1 MKDAGSARAARAAGA
16 GAPST
21 PDGLLRHELIG
32 MRTTVAGSS
41 DPGMVGVSGVIV
53 YETKS
58 MFVLETGS
66 GEQKS
71 VPKATSVWSFDVS
84 GTTVRVP
91 GSRIA
96 RRPIDRLAAGG
107 RRWA

>member
-1 MKDAGSARAARAAGA
+1 MKAARGAGAARAAGA

-58 MFVLETGS
+58 MFVLDTGP
-66 GEQKS
+66 GGQKS
-71 VPKATSVWSFDVS
+71 VPKATNVWSFDVS

-107 RRWA
+107 RRGA